1 MYSPLADTI
10 ALSTGGTERW
20 SISSAGVL
28 QSNGAQT
35 VQTSTGNLTLA
46 TAGGNGNITLA
57 PNGTGD
63 VFLDADTVR
72 VGDSNANATIT
83 TNGTG
88 DLILNTNSGTNSGSI
103 TIFDAA
109 NGNITLAPNGTGV
122 VGIGSGSQSWTL
134 NGSSTANLIIQD
146 STPTTRLTLSNA
158 GALTSVSS
166 LTASNVAVG
175 VTANTINSTTGD
187 LTISMTAATGTL
199 NLPTGVTTGTTTD
212 AAIFMNYDSVTTG
225 DGIFMTADA
234 LTTGSAIHLDS
245 TATGMTSGKLLEV
258 TASAYD
264 GSSTTGLVEI
274 RSTSTGRVTQ
284 SSLLDID
291 SSGANASSS
300 IEARG
305 ATIAVTNTGT
315 TSTNTALFLDSSGA
329 TTNYSL
335 YANTG
340 QIAATAGSA
349 SLPTYTFHTDPNT
362 GMYRDSVDEVKFA
375 TGGNN
380 RITLKSGAAAAGSG
394 IITINTAA
402 VTGTF
407 AMEFLYNGV
416 NAGEITVSSAN
427 TVAYVTSSDY
437 RLKKDVEEM
446 DGSLALQRI
455 MSLRPVTFKWKSNDT
470 EAEGFIAHEL
480 QEQFPDAVV
489 FNKDATVDYGY
500 ITDENGTVISG
511 EVVEP
516 EDLETGKTWIKT
528 ETRPLYQGVDTSF
541 VTAGIVAAMQEQE
554 RKIQL
559 LKQIIIS
566 KGLATEEDLSDV

>member
-1 MYSPLADTI
+1 MYSPVADTI
-10 ALSTGGTERW
+10 SFSTGGVEAVR
-20 SISSAGVL
+20 INADEQILAKYAYLGSAGL
-28 QSNGAQT
+28 PAYS
-35 VQTSTGNLTLA
+35 
-46 TAGGNGNITLA
+46 
-57 PNGTGD
+57 
-63 VFLDADTVR
+63 F
-72 VGDSNANATIT
+72 
-83 TNGTG
+83 
-88 DLILNTNSGTNSGSI
+88 NT
-103 TIFDAA
+103 D
-109 NGNITLAPNGTGV
+109 
-122 VGIGSGSQSWTL
+122 
-134 NGSSTANLIIQD
+134 
-146 STPTTRLTLSNA
+146 
-158 GALTSVSS
+158 
-166 LTASNVAVG
+166 
-175 VTANTINSTTGD
+175 
-187 LTISMTAATGTL
+187 
-199 NLPTGVTTGTTTD
+199 
-212 AAIFMNYDSVTTG
+212 
-225 DGIFMTADA
+225 
-234 LTTGSAIHLDS
+234 
-245 TATGMTSGKLLEV
+245 
-258 TASAYD
+258 
-264 GSSTTGLVEI
+264 
-274 RSTSTGRVTQ
+274 
-284 SSLLDID
+284 
-291 SSGANASSS
+291 
-300 IEARG
+300 
-305 ATIAVTNTGT
+305 TNTGIY
-315 TSTNTALFLDSSGA
+315 SGVA
-329 TTNYSL
+329 DE
-335 YANTG
+335 
-340 QIAATAGSA
+340 IA
-349 SLPTYTFHTDPNT
+349 
-362 GMYRDSVDEVKFA
+362 FA

-380 RITLKSGAAAAGSG
+380 RITFKSGAAAAGSG

-427 TVAYVTSSDY
+427 TVSYVTSSDY

>member
-1 MYSPLADTI
+1 MAAGSTSARLEARGVNALDSSSTFKATNSGLTTLFEVKNAGKVDVRGQISAQNAYLGSAGVPAYSFHTDTNTGMYSPAADTI
-10 ALSTGGTERW
+10 SFATGGIEAVRINSDEQILGQYAYLGSAGVPAYSFNTDTDTGMYSPAANTISFTTGGTEAVRINSSEQILGQYAYLGSAGVPAFSFNTDTNTGMYSPAADVIAFSTGGTER
-20 SISSAGVL
+20 S
-28 QSNGAQT
+28 
-35 VQTSTGNLTLA
+35 
-46 TAGGNGNITLA
+46 
-57 PNGTGD
+57 
-63 VFLDADTVR
+63 R
-72 VGDSNANATIT
+72 
-83 TNGTG
+83 
-88 DLILNTNSGTNSGSI
+88 
-103 TIFDAA
+103 
-109 NGNITLAPNGTGV
+109 
-122 VGIGSGSQSWTL
+122 
-134 NGSSTANLIIQD
+134 
-146 STPTTRLTLSNA
+146 
-158 GALTSVSS
+158 
-166 LTASNVAVG
+166 
-175 VTANTINSTTGD
+175 INSTG
-187 LTISMTAATGTL
+187 LAVGSGTQ
-199 NLPTGVTTGTTTD
+199 TWQFD
-212 AAIFMNYDSVTTG
+212 
-225 DGIFMTADA
+225 
-234 LTTGSAIHLDS
+234 
-245 TATGMTSGKLLEV
+245 
-258 TASAYD
+258 
-264 GSSTTGLVEI
+264 
-274 RSTSTGRVTQ
+274 
-284 SSLLDID
+284 
-291 SSGANASSS
+291 
-300 IEARG
+300 
-305 ATIAVTNTGT
+305 GT
-315 TSTNTALFLDSSGA
+315 TSTLNLQSGA
-329 TTNYSL
+329 SPTTRVSVTS
-335 YANTG
+335 AG
-340 QIAATAGSA
+340 QIGVQVGYLGSVGNPGYSFGA
-349 SLPTYTFHTDPNT
+349 DTNT
-362 GMYRDSVDEVKFA
+362 GMYSPVADTISFSTGGVEAVRINADEQILAKYAYLGSAGLPAYSFNTDTNTGIYSGVADEIAFA

-380 RITLKSGAAAAGSG
+380 RITFKSGAAAAGSG

-427 TVAYVTSSDY
+427 TVSYVTSSDY